1 MSEEAQQ
8 PQSQPSAHKP
18 RINLQELRNCDL
30 VSRFL
35 AATPPYLYAAPTGPN
50 NFFFSEMLRSL
61 VQARTNEH
69 AANRKQPTNNIPATV
84 SATAAIPPTRRNRKR
99 MWTQQR
105 VYDINANEYKE
116 MPMSSDTNKSLP
128 PEKPLELTNKM
139 LPHTYPSMAKYQK
152 SESPRMLPPD
162 NAVLQ
167 QKPIR
172 IEHSNPP
179 QSDIKP
185 HINTA
190 TFPMGNDTHSNQSHL
205 EPSPASA
212 ANEMPSSD
220 LVLPPP
226 PPMWYPPLY
235 PPYGIDPLHFF
246 IDLRVS
252 GHIYDRKKENISP
265 SNISHTTSSSVQ
277 ENNNQ
282 LPLPPTLLDPATDS
296 IGKHRHG
303 SAFSVPPPRRD
314 NNNKSPSSALN
325 LTFSQPEK
333 LNEFNN
339 NNNNHQQY
347 YERMQAE
354 LKDSK
359 NNTQYVMQNLP
370 KIYTNLMPHGGD
382 GGGGGAVDGRN
393 SVNSAEES
401 DSKSESDAQDIDV
414 KDNQM
419 LLMRNRQSPCNSVGG
434 GDDQDD
440 SNDVVIVD
448 NKSN

>member
-1 MSEEAQQ
+1 MSEESPQ
-8 PQSQPSAHKP
+8 PTQPNPHKP

-61 VQARTNEH
+61 VQARTNEQH
-69 AANRKQPTNNIPATV
+69 ANRKQSNHIPAAAA
-84 SATAAIPPTRRNRKR
+84 ATTIPPTRRNRKR

-105 VYDINANEYKE
+105 IYDVNSNEYKE
-116 MPMSSDTNKSLP
+116 MPSDTNKSMP
-128 PEKPLELTNKM
+128 PEKPLELTTKM
-139 LPHTYPSMAKYQK
+139 QPHTTYPSVAKYQK

-162 NAVLQ
+162 NTPN

-172 IEHSNPP
+172 IDHQHSLP
-179 QSDIKP
+179 DIKSN
-185 HINTA
+185 INVTY
-190 TFPMGNDTHSNQSHL
+190 PSGNDSHSNQSQHL
-205 EPSPASA
+205 ESSTT
-212 ANEMPSSD
+212 EIPSSD

-265 SNISHTTSSSVQ
+265 SNINHPSSSTSPQ
-277 ENNNQ
+277 DNNNQ
-282 LPLPPTLLDPATDS
+282 PPIIDNNNHDT

-314 NNNKSPSSALN
+314 NNKSPSSALN
-325 LTFSQPEK
+325 LSTFSQPEK
-333 LNEFNN
+333 LNDFNN
-339 NNNNHQQY
+339 QQY
-347 YERMQAE
+347 FDRQTD
-354 LKDSK
+354 LKDTK

-370 KIYTNLMPHGGD
+370 KIYTNLLPQHAAAGD
-382 GGGGGAVDGRN
+382 ERN
-393 SVNSAEES
+393 SINSAEES
-401 DSKSESDAQDIDV
+401 DSKSESDVQDLDV
-414 KDNQM
+414 KDNQFLM
-419 LLMRNRQSPCNSVGG
+419 MRNQRTSCNSIVG
-434 GDDQDD
+434 DQDD